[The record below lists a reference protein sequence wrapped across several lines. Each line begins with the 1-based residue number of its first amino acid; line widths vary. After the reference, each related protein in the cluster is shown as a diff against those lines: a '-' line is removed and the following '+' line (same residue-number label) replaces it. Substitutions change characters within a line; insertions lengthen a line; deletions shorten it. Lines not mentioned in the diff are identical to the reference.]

1 MSSEAEIVA
10 DLARRAA
17 VQNRV
22 ELVADP
28 RTGGSFP
35 VLVTNAGAMPLEAVL
50 APYRDR
56 PLLHGN
62 GGPFEATTL
71 ESFIDHARRFA
82 TDINSAIFV
91 ADTEVV
97 AIYDYGTIDKP
108 DWQRHRA
115 KYSLPFSDEWEAW
128 NNAFSKALSVQQFA
142 ELLES
147 RIVDVTNGENALESS
162 KKYAGLVG
170 AEFASAQRLME
181 LSRGLSIRVA
191 SKVAQVT
198 NLGSGEGAIAY
209 SAEHQDEAGKPL
221 KVPGLFLLTLPVFRD
236 GTLYQVPVRL
246 RYRHKEGVLSW
257 TLEPWRLSAVKR
269 DAIGDIGKTL
279 KAAQICPVYFG
290 EP

>member
-1 MSSEAEIVA
+1 
-10 DLARRAA
+10 
-17 VQNRV
+17 
-22 ELVADP
+22 
-28 RTGGSFP
+28 
-35 VLVTNAGAMPLEAVL
+35 
-50 APYRDR
+50 
-56 PLLHGN
+56 
-62 GGPFEATTL
+62 
-71 ESFIDHARRFA
+71 
-82 TDINSAIFV
+82 
-91 ADTEVV
+91 
-97 AIYDYGTIDKP
+97 
-108 DWQRHRA
+108 
-115 KYSLPFSDEWEAW
+115 
-128 NNAFSKALSVQQFA
+128 
-142 ELLES
+142 LLES

-279 KAAQICPVYFG
+279 KSAQICPVYFG